1 MNKDFSQAPRPTFKR
16 ALRRISMISVVI
28 SMTLVWLL
36 LCAASIFTLK
46 QYAQKNL
53 ELTAATMGRS
63 LEAALVFGD
72 SAAAEDT
79 LATLGKQGQFSQ
91 AILVDGRQK
100 PFASWHNDG
109 LARQDKVSDVISKWL
124 FPEPTVQPILHQ
136 GKVIGELR
144 LTALDRLISY
154 FLGISI
160 IVLTGSIFLAS
171 CIAAYPLAASRHRGC
186 AAEYYRG
193 SP

>member
-124 FPEPTVQPILHQ
+124 FPEPTVQPIL
-136 GKVIGELR
+136 LS
-144 LTALDRLISY
+144 LIH
-154 FLGISI
+154 I
-160 IVLTGSIFLAS
+160 
-171 CIAAYPLAASRHRGC
+171 
-186 AAEYYRG
+186 
-193 SP
+193 

>member
-36 LCAASIFTLK
+36 LCTASIFTLK

-79 LATLGKQGQFSQ
+79 LATLGRQGQFSQ
-91 AILVDGRQK
+91 AILVDGRQR

-109 LARQDKVSDVISKWL
+109 LVSQNKISDVISKWL
-124 FPEPTVQPILHQ
+124 FPKPTVQTILHQ
-136 GKVIGELR
+136 GKIIGELR

-171 CIAAYPLAASRHRGC
+171 CIALLLTHSLHRGIV
-186 AAEYYRG
+186 AELQ
-193 SP
+193 SIT

>member
-36 LCAASIFTLK
+36 LCTASIFTLK

-79 LATLGKQGQFSQ
+79 LATMAGKDPS
-91 AILVDGRQK
+91 
-100 PFASWHNDG
+100 PH
-109 LARQDKVSDVISKWL
+109 
-124 FPEPTVQPILHQ
+124 
-136 GKVIGELR
+136 
-144 LTALDRLISY
+144 
-154 FLGISI
+154 GITMVWSVRI
-160 IVLTGSIFLAS
+160 KSATSSANGSSRNPRCKLS
-171 CIAAYPLAASRHRGC
+171 CTREKLSVN
-186 AAEYYRG
+186 
-193 SP
+193 SV

>member
-79 LATLGKQGQFSQ
+79 LATLGRQGQFSK

-100 PFASWHNDG
+100 PFASWHNER
-109 LARQDKVSDVISKWL
+109 LVRQDKISDIISKWL
-124 FPEPTVQPILHQ
+124 FPEPTVQPIWHQ
-136 GKVIGELR
+136 GKIIGELR

-171 CIAAYPLAASRHRGC
+171 CIALLLTDRKSVV
-186 AAEYYRG
+186 
-193 SP
+193 